1 MTLDDAI
8 AMIRRRR
15 PQAEPIPPF
24 MEFLRKEEE
33 TLKNDR
39 ATTKKVSMK
48 RDCETKTDSNENETK
63 KRKAT
68 HRVMGPAAGP
78 TIGPTIGPVVGPA
91 VKKSAVVGPS
101 LPPEYA
107 KPDQDEK
114 NE

>member
-1 MTLDDAI
+1 MTLDNAL

-33 TLKNDR
+33 TLKNDP
-39 ATTKKVSMK
+39 AATKKMTMK
-48 RDCETKTDSNENETK
+48 REFETTTDSNESKTK

-68 HRVMGPAAGP
+68 HRVMGPAVGP
-78 TIGPTIGPVVGPA
+78 TIGPTIGPA
-91 VKKSAVVGPS
+91 VKKPAVVGPS
-101 LPPEYA
+101 LPPEYT

-114 NE
+114 NDF